1 MGANVYLAHPAAY
14 GYKANGT
21 TGDIIAHFVSRRA
34 GERAA
39 VRAFGFSAGSGAT
52 SVYFMTE
59 TGKTTMSKAIASAQT
74 TAMALTAEP
83 NSSNALA
90 ASDYVAIELDNGTFQ
105 VVDVAT
111 GGWSDFSIAE
121 ATDRAILTGAD
132 VYDFGA
138 VADSNVQ
145 AFKLAVSTQTT
156 KEQDGGLMYASG
168 KNKAMLILHLN
179 DTSAN
184 GWGSIDYVTID
195 YLNV

>member
-1 MGANVYLAHPAAY
+1 MGANVYLAHPASY

-21 TGDIIAHFVSRRA
+21 TGDLIAHFVPRRA
-34 GERAA
+34 GERIA
-39 VRAFGFSAGSGAT
+39 VRAFGFTAGSGAT

-59 TGKTTMSKAIASAQT
+59 TGKTTMSLALASAAT
-74 TAMALTAEP
+74 TGMALTAEP

-90 ASDYVAIELDNGTFQ
+90 AADYVAIELADGTYQ

-121 ATDRAILTGAD
+121 ALADTVATGAA

-138 VADSNVQ
+138 VGDSNVQ
-145 AFKLAVSTQTT
+145 AFKLTVSTQTT
-156 KEQDGGLMYASG
+156 KELDGGILYADG
-168 KNKAMLILHLN
+168 KNEAMIVLHLN